1 MKLIATICRFF
12 LSLRYRIVIKESELM
27 NSSSPKLILPNHQ
40 ALVDPLIIFS
50 QIYRHATAVPV
61 VTESYFKIPVAKN
74 LLKRLGAV
82 SVSDL
87 SAGNRD
93 LTVLQ
98 TIVTNVIAA
107 LKENKNVVLYPSGQ
121 IAGQGY
127 EKIFN
132 KQSAWI
138 IAKSLPENTQII
150 GVRIRGLWGS
160 MWSKAQSGKSPN
172 FLLTLLKGI
181 FFVAAN
187 LIFFAP
193 RRSVTLE
200 FYDITE
206 EAKTKAHESKLAFN
220 NFLEEIYNQ
229 GGEEKPLFLS
239 HFFYF
244 PQRKTRD

>member
-1 MKLIATICRFF
+1 MKFIATICRLL
-12 LSLRYRIVIKESELM
+12 LSLRYRIVIKESDLLS
-27 NSSSPKLILPNHQ
+27 SSSPKLILPNHQ
-40 ALVDPLIIFS
+40 ALVDPIIIFS

-93 LTVLQ
+93 LTVLE

-107 LKENKNVVLYPSGQ
+107 LKDNKNVVLYPSGQ
-121 IAGQGY
+121 IAGQGF

-138 IAKSLPENTQII
+138 ITKNLPDNTQII

-160 MWSKAQSGKSPN
+160 MWSKAQRSKSPN
-172 FLLTLLKGI
+172 FLLTLLKGL
-181 FFVAAN
+181 FFVLAN
-187 LIFFAP
+187 LVFFAP
-193 RRSVTLE
+193 RRRVTLE
-200 FYDITE
+200 FYDITQ
-206 EAKTKAHESKLAFN
+206 EAKTKASESKLAFN
-220 NFLEEIYNQ
+220 NFLEELYNQ
-229 GGEEKPLFLS
+229 GGEEKAFFLR

-244 PQRKTRD
+244 PQRN